1 MKSDL
6 TLDRVP
12 IGEAVTVSGIGRSGI
27 RRRLTDIGLVHGA
40 ATVCVGESPL
50 GDPRAFL
57 IDGAV
62 IALRRRDCSAISV
75 IRQGDNGEI
84 R

>member
-6 TLDRVP
+6 TLDRITV
-12 IGEAVTVSGIGRSGI
+12 GEAVTVAYLGESGI
-27 RRRLTDIGLVHGA
+27 RRRLTDIGLVRGA
-40 ATVCVGESPL
+40 ETVCIGESPL
-50 GDPRAFL
+50 DPRAYL

-75 IRQGDNGEI
+75 IRQGDNGENG
-84 R
+84 

>member
-6 TLDRVP
+6 TLDRIPV
-12 IGEAVTVSGIGRSGI
+12 GEAVTVAYLGGI
-27 RRRLTDIGLVHGA
+27 RRRLTDIGLVRGA
-40 ATVCVGESPL
+40 ETVCIGESPL
-50 GDPRAFL
+50 GDPRAYL

-75 IRQGDNGEI
+75 IRQGDNGENG
-84 R
+84 

>member
-6 TLDRVP
+6 TLDRISV
-12 IGEAVTVSGIGRSGI
+12 GEAVTVARLGESGI
-27 RRRLTDIGLVHGA
+27 RRRLTDIGLVRGA
-40 ATVCVGESPL
+40 ETVCIGESPL
-50 GDPRAFL
+50 GDPRAYL

-75 IRQGDNGEI
+75 IRQGDNGENG
-84 R
+84 